1 MRVYL
6 IIAVV
11 GLFLSCSGEKKK
23 AAEPVEVIQAQVES
37 DEPVNVEDAGIIDAS
52 DVELEDAQSEI
63 DSLLNDI

>member
-1 MRVYL
+1 MKVMRVYL

-37 DEPVNVEDAGIIDAS
+37 D
-52 DVELEDAQSEI
+52 
-63 DSLLNDI
+63 